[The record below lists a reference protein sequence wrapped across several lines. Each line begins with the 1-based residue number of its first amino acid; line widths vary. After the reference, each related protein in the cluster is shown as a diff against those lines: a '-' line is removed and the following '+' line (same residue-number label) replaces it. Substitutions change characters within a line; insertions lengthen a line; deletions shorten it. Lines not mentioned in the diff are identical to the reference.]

1 MRLYRVLRK
10 ILAWLVPRLVV
21 FRPQG
26 LENIP
31 KDGPF
36 IIAANHIHA
45 LDPVM
50 LAIVVPQ
57 HVSFM
62 AKEEVMHS
70 PILGWFVK
78 KVGSF
83 PVKRGKADIQAIRQA
98 LRLLARGQVLGIFPE
113 GTRSKTGEMQAAFE
127 GTALLAARAQVPILP
142 VALHG
147 RYRIGSVFCVNVG
160 EPFYIECAVAGKPTP
175 EERAQG
181 TELIMQRIAALL
193 VECKG
198 EVTADGSED
207 C

>member
-1 MRLYRVLRK
+1 MRLYRFLRRVV
-10 ILAWLVPRLVV
+10 AWLVPRLMR

-31 KDGPF
+31 EDGPF

-45 LDPVM
+45 LDPLIV
-50 LAIVVPQ
+50 AIIVPQ

-70 PILGWFVK
+70 RLLGWLVK
-78 KVGSF
+78 QVGSF

-98 LRLLARGQVLGIFPE
+98 LKVLATGHVLGIFPE
-113 GTRSKTGEMQAAFE
+113 GTRSRTGEMQAAFE
-127 GTALLAARAQVPILP
+127 GTALLAARAEVPIVP

-147 RYRIGSVFCVNVG
+147 QYRLGGILRVNVG
-160 EPFYIECAVAGKPTP
+160 KLVRIPSAIAGKPTA

-181 TELIMQRIAALL
+181 TEMIMQRIADLL
-193 VECKG
+193 AECREG
-198 EVTADGSED
+198 N
-207 C
+207 

>member
-1 MRLYRVLRK
+1 MRLYRFLRRVM
-10 ILAWLVPRLVV
+10 AWLVPRLMR

-36 IIAANHIHA
+36 VIAANHIHA
-45 LDPVM
+45 LDPIIV
-50 LAIVVPQ
+50 AIIVPQ

-70 PILGWFVK
+70 RLLGWLVK
-78 KVGSF
+78 QVGSF

-98 LRLLARGQVLGIFPE
+98 LKVLAAGQVLGIFPE

-127 GTALLAARAQVPILP
+127 GTALLAARAEVPIVP

-147 RYRIGSVFCVNVG
+147 QYRLGGILRVNVG
-160 EPFYIECAVAGKPTP
+160 EPVRIPSAIAGKPTA

-181 TELIMQRIAALL
+181 TEMIMQRIADLL
-193 VECKG
+193 AECREG
-198 EVTADGSED
+198 N
-207 C
+207 

>member
-1 MRLYRVLRK
+1 MRLYRFLRRVV
-10 ILAWLVPRLVV
+10 AWLVPRLMR

-31 KDGPF
+31 EDGPF

-45 LDPVM
+45 LDPLIV
-50 LAIVVPQ
+50 AIIVPQ

-70 PILGWFVK
+70 RLLGWLVK
-78 KVGSF
+78 QVGSF

-98 LRLLARGQVLGIFPE
+98 LKVLATGHVLGIFPE

-127 GTALLAARAQVPILP
+127 GTALLAARAEVPIVP

-147 RYRIGSVFCVNVG
+147 QYRLGGILRVNVG
-160 EPFYIECAVAGKPTP
+160 KLVRIPSAIAGKPTA

-181 TELIMQRIAALL
+181 TEMIMQRIADLL
-193 VECKG
+193 AECREG
-198 EVTADGSED
+198 N
-207 C
+207 

>member
-1 MRLYRVLRK
+1 MRLYRFLRRVM
-10 ILAWLVPRLVV
+10 AWLVPRLMR

-31 KDGPF
+31 EEGPF

-45 LDPVM
+45 LDPLIV
-50 LAIVVPQ
+50 AIIVPQ

-70 PILGWFVK
+70 RLLGWLVK
-78 KVGSF
+78 QVGSF

-98 LRLLARGQVLGIFPE
+98 LKVLAAGQVLGIFPE

-127 GTALLAARAQVPILP
+127 GTALLAARAEVPIIP

-147 RYRIGSVFCVNVG
+147 QYRLGGILRVNVG
-160 EPFYIECAVAGKPTP
+160 KLVRIPSAIAGKPTAD
-175 EERAQG
+175 ERAQG
-181 TELIMQRIAALL
+181 TEMIMQRIADLL
-193 VECKG
+193 AECREG
-198 EVTADGSED
+198 N
-207 C
+207 